1 MVYES
6 KIFIC
11 KYKNKIRIF
20 NISELKLAVRK
31 GLFFHNIKKEKYNS
45 FPGIFL
51 RIYSQ
56 LCPVKNDAS
65 IVMLSNAQTYND
77 RWQNCLDR
85 IKAQTSEEEFR
96 KWFQPIV
103 PLEFDGTTLR
113 LRVPNESY
121 VRQIEKNYIPFL
133 RPIISQLYG
142 QQTRLHYAVPRP
154 TANTAAEKPDNGTIA
169 RFNTQ
174 TNTANIKNPFV
185 IPGLKKIIINP
196 QLNPNLTFA
205 TFIEGECN
213 RLARSAG
220 MSVAVSPGNN
230 PFNPLYIYG
239 NSGLGKTHIV
249 QSIGHEVRQRHPE
262 LQVLYVSMN
271 KFQAQFQ
278 TAYKNGEIPDF
289 IHFYQMIDVLII
301 DDIQELTGKTGTQ
314 NAFFN
319 IFNHLQLSG
328 KQLILTSDKPPV
340 ELKDIEQRL
349 LTRFKWG
356 LSAQIDT
363 PDYATKLKIIR
374 AKAQKLG
381 AQISEEVIAY
391 LADNISANVREIE
404 GAISSLT
411 ANASFLGRKI
421 TVSLAKEILKVYV
434 KINQKEIT
442 IDRIIEVVCEHLN
455 LDFAR
460 FNSTERTREIAQA
473 RQIAMYLA
481 KQHTKA
487 PLTAIG
493 AAIGGRNHATVL
505 HSCKAVTNLL
515 ETDKAFRLQVEE
527 IEKKVLA

>member
-1 MVYES
+1 
-6 KIFIC
+6 
-11 KYKNKIRIF
+11 
-20 NISELKLAVRK
+20 
-31 GLFFHNIKKEKYNS
+31 
-45 FPGIFL
+45 
-51 RIYSQ
+51 
-56 LCPVKNDAS
+56 
-65 IVMLSNAQTYND
+65 MLSNSQAYSD
-77 RWQNCLDR
+77 MWQNCLDR
-85 IKAQTSEEEFR
+85 IKTQTSAEEFA
-96 KWFQPIV
+96 KWFEPIV

-154 TANTAAEKPDNGTIA
+154 STTAVPVTSEVDTTAIT

-185 IPGLKKIIINP
+185 IPGLKRIIIDP
-196 QLNPNLTFA
+196 QLNPSLTFS

-220 MSVAVSPGNN
+220 MSVAVDPGHT

-239 NSGLGKTHIV
+239 DSGLGKTHIM
-249 QSIGHEVRQRHPE
+249 QAIGHEVRQRHPE

-289 IHFYQMIDVLII
+289 IHFYQMIDVLMI

-319 IFNHLQLSG
+319 IFNHLQLAG

-356 LSAQIDT
+356 LSAQLAS
-363 PDYATKLKIIR
+363 PDPETKLKIIR
-374 AKAQKLG
+374 AKARKLG
-381 AQISEEVIAY
+381 AEITDDVVSY
-391 LADNISANVREIE
+391 LADHISANVREIE
-404 GAISSLT
+404 GALSSLV
-411 ANASFLGRKI
+411 ANASFLGRRI
-421 TVSLAKEILKVYV
+421 TPSLAKEILKVYV
-434 KINQKEIT
+434 KLNHKEIT
-442 IDRIIEVVCEHLN
+442 IERILAVVCEHQSIELER
-455 LDFAR
+455 L
-460 FNSTERTREIAQA
+460 NSTERTRSVAQA

-487 PLTAIG
+487 PLTTIG
-493 AAIGGRNHATVL
+493 ASIGGRNHATVL
-505 HSCKAVTNLL
+505 HSCKAVTNLI
-515 ETDKAFRLQVEE
+515 ETDKAFRRQVEE

>member
-1 MVYES
+1 
-6 KIFIC
+6 
-11 KYKNKIRIF
+11 
-20 NISELKLAVRK
+20 
-31 GLFFHNIKKEKYNS
+31 
-45 FPGIFL
+45 
-51 RIYSQ
+51 
-56 LCPVKNDAS
+56 
-65 IVMLSNAQTYND
+65 MLNNAQAYSD
-77 RWQNCLDR
+77 IWQNCLDR
-85 IKAQTSEEEFR
+85 IKKQTTEEEFA
-96 KWFQPIV
+96 KWFLPIV

-113 LRVPNESY
+113 LRVPNASY
-121 VRQIEKNYIPFL
+121 VDQIEKNYIPFL

-142 QQTRLHYAVPRP
+142 QQTRLHYAVPKSNKP
-154 TANTAAEKPDNGTIA
+154 SMPLPPEADTTAISH
-169 RFNTQ
+169 FSTQ

-185 IPGLKKIIINP
+185 IPGLKKIIIDP
-196 QLNPNLTFA
+196 QLSPALTFE

-220 MSVAVSPGNN
+220 MSVALNPGNN

-249 QSIGHEVRQRHPE
+249 QAIGHEVRQRHPE

-289 IHFYQMIDVLII
+289 IHFYQMIDVLLI

-319 IFNHLQLSG
+319 IFNHLQLAG
-328 KQLILTSDKPPV
+328 KQLVLTSDKPPV

-363 PDYATKLKIIR
+363 PDRETKVKIIR

-381 AQISEEVIAY
+381 TEVSEEVIAY

-404 GAISSLT
+404 GALSSLA
-411 ANASFLGRKI
+411 ANTTILGRKM
-421 TVSLAKEILKVYV
+421 TVALAKEILKAYV
-434 KINQKEIT
+434 KLYQKEVT
-442 IDRIIEVVCEHLN
+442 IEHIIEVVCQYLN
-455 LDFAR
+455 LDFER

-473 RQIAMYLA
+473 RQIAMYLS

-505 HSCKAVTNLL
+505 HSCKAVTNLM
-515 ETDKAFRLQVEE
+515 ETDKNFRRQVEE
-527 IEKKVLA
+527 IEKLVLAQ